1 MYRHGVIAVLVLL
14 WAALAIHATGN
25 PDADPAWFSW
35 GTKTAVDQKPP
46 QGNTPGN
53 SAVSRTDSNA
63 PSLPGLAN
71 HEEWIQSIRKQTEEE
86 LAMLDYGKRAIQKY
100 ESRGVDCY
108 RDAAVTLQQGCRE
121 LTVSQEEKISY
132 ACLHGT
138 VGNSCIEALAQVPQL
153 WTSYSGYFRDVM
165 AMCYAVRHH
174 IEREL
179 VESLFYNLTLTQLVN
194 NNMLKQHTADVVQL
208 HMQEMAAWRQL
219 HDQQSTIAS
228 QTDQIVGWT
237 RDLSSNVTHL
247 AGDLAAARNVVD
259 GIERAQEEVKARFD
273 AWRDE
278 SAAWMAH
285 VQRETRAAQTALTTV
300 TTDLDTVRSK
310 VADVS
315 AGQVEAR
322 DAVVQLVHW
331 IDMFKQVAEN
341 QTTVLVQSFETL
353 NQLSE
358 SHHERWRRFTDQQF
372 AWVTAVHE
380 QTTALVTEQHV
391 ALQRMTDEF
400 RAMEAMQAQVHTQ
413 VQEMATAVA
422 TQREQEQ
429 ERIEQMAGSLDK
441 LHQSVEATSK
451 HVGFV
456 VDLAGL
462 LVGAAD
468 SVRSVAAPVVAVFV
482 AVVAGVVLLSPKR
495 LSGLVIVGGAV
506 IWVTRSWASLVPSF
520 SLSPFLVPNATTSA
534 GPADPLPVD
543 DRPWTNPSVAAV
555 VMEVGSLPSLVIVL
569 VAFLVFLLVL
579 FALLVVTFTV
589 RLWTRQTR
597 SKRAVVEV
605 VPYSYGAGTDLADY
619 SGEEDL

>member
-1 MYRHGVIAVLVLL
+1 
-14 WAALAIHATGN
+14 
-25 PDADPAWFSW
+25 
-35 GTKTAVDQKPP
+35 
-46 QGNTPGN
+46 
-53 SAVSRTDSNA
+53 
-63 PSLPGLAN
+63 
-71 HEEWIQSIRKQTEEE
+71 
-86 LAMLDYGKRAIQKY
+86 MLDYGKRAIQQY

-121 LTVSQEEKISY
+121 LTVSQAEKISY
-132 ACLHGT
+132 AVRLTLCEIGSANIYVPPQCLHGT

-179 VESLFYNLTLTQLVN
+179 VEALFYNLTLTQLVN

-208 HMQEMAAWRQL
+208 HTQEMAAWRQL

-237 RDLSSNVTHL
+237 RDLSTNVTHL
-247 AGDLAAARNVVD
+247 AGDLAAARTVVD

-278 SAAWMAH
+278 SATWMAH
-285 VQRETRAAQTALTTV
+285 VQRETRAAQAALTTV

-315 AGQVEAR
+315 AVQVEAR
-322 DAVVQLVHW
+322 DAVVQLVNW
-331 IDMFKQVAEN
+331 IDLFKQVAEN
-341 QTTVLVQSFETL
+341 QTTVLVKSFETL
-353 NQLSE
+353 NQLAE
-358 SHHERWRRFTDQQF
+358 SHHERWRRFADQQF

-380 QTTALVTEQHV
+380 QTTELVTVQHG

-400 RAMEAMQAQVHTQ
+400 RAMETMQAQVHHQ
-413 VQEMATAVA
+413 VQDMATAVA
-422 TQREQEQ
+422 AQREQEQ

-468 SVRSVAAPVVAVFV
+468 SVRSVAAPAMAGCVAFV
-482 AVVAGVVLLSPKR
+482 MAVMLLSPKR
-495 LSGLVIVGGAV
+495 LFGTVLMGGAV

-520 SLSPFLVPNATTSA
+520 PLGSLIVPNVTASA
-534 GPADPLPVD
+534 GPADPLPVED
-543 DRPWTNPSVAAV
+543 LPWPGASFASV
-555 VMEVGSLPSLVIVL
+555 MMDFGQFPSLVTVL
-569 VAFLVFLLVL
+569 VAFLVFLFSV
-579 FALLVVTFTV
+579 FALLVVTFIV
-589 RLWTRQTR
+589 RLWARQSR
-597 SKRAVVEV
+597 SKPAVVEA
-605 VPYSYGAGTDLADY
+605 VPYSYGAGAELARYSSEGDL
-619 SGEEDL
+619 